1 MAGKAKSVYLTINP
15 KGTFKTVFH
24 AINTDL
30 FVGKFPLIKNELQY
44 NDWMHGVGSESNGLE
59 NIYFHNL
66 KSEDNIYKSSVSEYN
81 EDVKECQID
90 SNSQVEYF
98 AVLPVQNENKLAIIF
113 HTSNSIDNRLAEL
126 TLNGQRLTVEI
137 NGRQTFIKTIVEF
150 SENISGLVPSPNSVD
165 LLKSERGV
173 STISN
178 SWGRLISSTGKI

>member
-1 MAGKAKSVYLTINP
+1 
-15 KGTFKTVFH
+15 
-24 AINTDL
+24 
-30 FVGKFPLIKNELQY
+30 
-44 NDWMHGVGSESNGLE
+44 MHGVGSESNGLE

-126 TLNGQRLTVEI
+126 MLNGQRLTVEI
-137 NGRQTFIKTIVEF
+137 NGRQTFIKTIEKSSEPINIELTVREEKEIYTKKIVVDQEYLSKINEF
-150 SENISGLVPSPNSVD
+150 GLVIID
-165 LLKSERGV
+165 
-173 STISN
+173 T
-178 SWGRLISSTGKI
+178 

>member
-1 MAGKAKSVYLTINP
+1 
-15 KGTFKTVFH
+15 
-24 AINTDL
+24 
-30 FVGKFPLIKNELQY
+30 
-44 NDWMHGVGSESNGLE
+44 MHGVGSESNGLE

-126 TLNGQRLTVEI
+126 MLNGQRLTVEI
-137 NGRQTFIKTIVEF
+137 NGRQTFIKTIEKSSEPINIELTVREEKEIYTKKIVVDQEYLSKINEF
-150 SENISGLVPSPNSVD
+150 GLV
-165 LLKSERGV
+165 K
-173 STISN
+173 
-178 SWGRLISSTGKI
+178 KI